1 MKVLLTGAAGQLGQ
15 ALIASAPEGLELIPT
30 SRKELDLADKKAC
43 QDAVADLQPDWVL
56 NAGAYTAVDKAES
69 NAPLAHAV
77 NAGAPEA
84 FASALERQGG
94 RMLQLSTDYV
104 FSGAQGSPY
113 SVQQKRNPIGVY
125 GTTKAAGEVAV
136 QELLGDQGRGFLLRT
151 SWVVGPVGKNFALS
165 MLRLHRE
172 CDELTVVADQ
182 VGCPT
187 STHNLAQACWQAIQ
201 FKDQGA
207 DIPPVLH
214 WSDAGAASWYDV
226 AVAIGNI
233 GKELGLLDQAAHV
246 KAISTADYPTAAR
259 RPSYSL
265 LDCFSTRAALQLPGQ
280 HWLEALQDV
289 MLNIS
294 KAS

>member
-1 MKVLLTGAAGQLGQ
+1 MKVLLTGATGQLGQ
-15 ALIASAPEGLELIPT
+15 ALIASAPEDLELIST
-30 SRKELDLADKKAC
+30 SRKELDLTDKRAC
-43 QDAVADLQPDWVL
+43 QDAVTDIQPDWVL

-84 FASALERQGG
+84 FALALKKQGG
-94 RMLQLSTDYV
+94 CLLQLSTDYV
-104 FSGAQGSPY
+104 FSGKQGSPY
-113 SVQQKRNPIGVY
+113 SVKQERSPIGVY
-125 GTTKAAGEVAV
+125 GASKAAGEIAV

-151 SWVVGPVGKNFALS
+151 SWVVGPVGNNFALS

-172 CDELTVVADQ
+172 RDKLSVVADQ

-187 STHNLAQACWQAIQ
+187 STLNLAQACWQAIK
-201 FKDQGA
+201 FKNNGI
-207 DIPPVLH
+207 DIPLVMH

-226 AVAIGNI
+226 AVAIGSI
-233 GKELGLLDQAAHV
+233 GQSLGLLNQPARV
-246 KAISTADYPTAAR
+246 EAISTADYPTAAI

-265 LDCFSTRAALQLPGQ
+265 LDCFGTRAMLQLPGQ
-280 HWLEALQDV
+280 HWREALKDI
-289 MLNIS
+289 MRCIA

>member
-15 ALIASAPEGLELIPT
+15 ALIASAPEGLKLIST
-30 SRKELDLADKKAC
+30 SRKELDLANQKAC
-43 QDAVADLQPDWVL
+43 QDAVAEIKPDWIL

-69 NAPLAHAV
+69 NARLAHTV
-77 NAGAPEA
+77 NAGAPKA
-84 FASALERQGG
+84 FASALKQQGG
-94 RMLQLSTDYV
+94 CMLQLSTDYV

-113 SVQQKRNPIGVY
+113 SVEQERNPIGVY
-125 GTTKAAGEVAV
+125 GASKAAGEVAV

-172 CDELTVVADQ
+172 RDELTVVADQ

-187 STHNLAQACWQAIQ
+187 STRNLAQACWQAIQ
-201 FKDQGA
+201 FKAQGT
-207 DIPPVLH
+207 DIPPVMH

-226 AVAIGNI
+226 AMAIGNI
-233 GKELGLLDQAAHV
+233 GKVLGLLEKPAHV
-246 KAISTADYPTAAR
+246 RAISTTDYPTAAR

-265 LDCFSTRAALQLPGQ
+265 LDCFSTRASLQLPGQ
-280 HWLEALQDV
+280 HWREALQDV
-289 MLNIS
+289 MLNIPKPS
-294 KAS
+294 

>member
-15 ALIASAPEGLELIPT
+15 ALIASAPDGIELIST

-56 NAGAYTAVDKAES
+56 NAGAYTAVDKAET

-84 FASALERQGG
+84 FATALEKQGG
-94 RMLQLSTDYV
+94 CMLQLSTDYV
-104 FSGAQGSPY
+104 FSGSQGSPY
-113 SVQQKRNPIGVY
+113 SIEQKRKPIGVY
-125 GTTKAAGEVAV
+125 GASKAAGEVAV
-136 QELLGDQGRGFLLRT
+136 QKLLGDQGRGFLLRT
-151 SWVVGPVGKNFALS
+151 SWLVGPVGKNFALS
-165 MLRLHRE
+165 MLRLHNERE
-172 CDELTVVADQ
+172 ELTVVADQ

-187 STHNLAQACWQAIQ
+187 STITLARACWQAIQ
-201 FKDQGA
+201 FKDRGSEIQ
-207 DIPPVLH
+207 PVMH

-233 GKELGLLDQAAHV
+233 GQSLGLIKQPAQV
-246 KAISTADYPTAAR
+246 RAISTADYPTAAR

-265 LDCFSTRAALQLPGQ
+265 LDCFSTRAMLQLPGQ
-280 HWLEALQDV
+280 HWREALQDV
-289 MLNIS
+289 MQSIP
-294 KAS
+294 KAF

>member
-15 ALIASAPEGLELIPT
+15 ALIASAPAGLELIST

-43 QDAVADLQPDWVL
+43 QDAVTDLQPDWVL

-94 RMLQLSTDYV
+94 CMLQLSTDYV

-113 SVQQKRNPIGVY
+113 SVQQERNPIGVY

-187 STHNLAQACWQAIQ
+187 STRNLAQACWQAIQ

-265 LDCFSTRAALQLPGQ
+265 LDCFSTRATLQLPGQ

-289 MLNIS
+289 MLNIP

>member
-1 MKVLLTGAAGQLGQ
+1 MKVLLTGAAGPLGQ
-15 ALIASAPEGLELIPT
+15 ALIASAPEGLEVIST

-43 QDAVADLQPDWVL
+43 HDAVADLQPDWVL
-56 NAGAYTAVDKAES
+56 NAGAYTAVDKAED
-69 NAPLAHAV
+69 NAHLAHAV

-84 FASALERQGG
+84 FASALERLGG
-94 RMLQLSTDYV
+94 CMLQLSTDYV

-113 SVQQKRNPIGVY
+113 SVEQERNPIGVY
-125 GTTKAAGEVAV
+125 GASKAAGEVAV
-136 QELLGDQGRGFLLRT
+136 QALLGDQGRGFLLRT
-151 SWVVGPVGKNFALS
+151 SWVIGPVGKNFALS

-172 CDELTVVADQ
+172 HDELPVVADQ

-207 DIPPVLH
+207 DIPPVMH

-233 GKELGLLDQAAHV
+233 GKGLGLLDQPAHI

-265 LDCFSTRAALQLPGQ
+265 LDCFSTRAMLQLPGQ
-280 HWLEALQDV
+280 HWREALQDV
-289 MLNIS
+289 MLNIP

>member
-15 ALIASAPEGLELIPT
+15 ALIATAPAGLELIST

-43 QDAVADLQPDWVL
+43 QDAVTDLQPDWVL

-94 RMLQLSTDYV
+94 CMLQLSTDYV

-113 SVQQKRNPIGVY
+113 SVQQERNPIGVY

-187 STHNLAQACWQAIQ
+187 STRNLAQACWQAIQ

-233 GKELGLLDQAAHV
+233 GKDLGLLDQAAHV

-265 LDCFSTRAALQLPGQ
+265 LDCFSTRATLQLPGQ
-280 HWLEALQDV
+280 HWLEALKDV
-289 MLNIS
+289 MLNIP